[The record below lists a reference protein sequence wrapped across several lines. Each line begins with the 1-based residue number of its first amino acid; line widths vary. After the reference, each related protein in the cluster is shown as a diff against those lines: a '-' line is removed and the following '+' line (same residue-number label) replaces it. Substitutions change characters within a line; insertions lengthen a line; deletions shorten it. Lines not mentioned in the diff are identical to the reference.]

1 MKYLNA
7 HKDILFSGRK
17 LTHDRFVYWK
27 EDNKVYRHT
36 VDAEMNGSTG
46 KELFALVAFDGTLK
60 RIGNRLKTLREES
73 GLTVQQLSDK
83 TGISKIT
90 LNAYEQGKR
99 PLISASAL
107 VVYKLAR
114 FFGVPM
120 EYLIE
125 EFVTGNQL

>member
-7 HKDILFSGRK
+7 HKDILLSGRR
-17 LTHDRFVYWK
+17 LSHSGNIYWK
-27 EDNKVYRHT
+27 EDNKIYRHT
-36 VDAEMNGSTG
+36 VQAENDGSTE

-99 PLISASAL
+99 CLFDSSCRT
-107 VVYKLAR
+107 VYTLAR
-114 FFGVPM
+114 FFGVTM
-120 EYLIE
+120 ESMIEEYL
-125 EFVTGNQL
+125 

>member
-99 PLISASAL
+99 CLFDSSCRT
-107 VVYKLAR
+107 VYTLAR
-114 FFGVPM
+114 FFGVTM
-120 EYLIE
+120 ESLIE
-125 EFVTGNQL
+125 EFL